1 MIVNGRM
8 KENLNLEIIE
18 SVLELMRV
26 VVDWMYK
33 NFRFI
38 VRL

>member
-33 NFRFI
+33 NFRFK

>member
-18 SVLELMRV
+18 SILELMRV